1 MITTPHKNKNNRNN
15 SYFGK
20 MIPQAIQE
28 LIKTLPAESQAV
40 VKAIALIYE
49 NKFKKQEKRIQK
61 LEDQIAKKQ

>member
-1 MITTPHKNKNNRNN
+1 
-15 SYFGK
+15 